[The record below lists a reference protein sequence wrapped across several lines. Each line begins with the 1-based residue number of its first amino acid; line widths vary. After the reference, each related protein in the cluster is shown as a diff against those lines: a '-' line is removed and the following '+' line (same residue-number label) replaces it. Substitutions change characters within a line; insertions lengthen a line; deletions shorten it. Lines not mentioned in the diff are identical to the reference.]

1 MITTLLTDIAGGLT
15 AFLPQMGKA
24 MLDTFLSLFFTAT
37 TSADGGVTTYTLNVL
52 GAVALTWLVIGL
64 SKALVGAVSS
74 WLHLK
79 TPVKTRTRR
88 TFKKKA

>member
-24 MLDTFLSLFFTAT
+24 MLDTFLSLFFNAT
-37 TSADGGVTTYTLNVL
+37 TVSEGSATTYTLNVL
-52 GAVALTWLVIGL
+52 GAVALTWMVIGM
-64 SKALVGAVSS
+64 SKALVGAVSA

-79 TPVKTRTRR
+79 TSVKTRTRR
-88 TFKKKA
+88 TVKKKA

>member
-24 MLDTFLSLFFTAT
+24 MLDTFLGLFFTAT
-37 TSADGGVTTYTLNVL
+37 TAAEGGVTTYTLNVL
-52 GAVALTWLVIGL
+52 GNVALVWMIIGL
-64 SKALVGAVSS
+64 SKALVGAVSA

-88 TFKKKA
+88 TVKKKA

>member
-37 TSADGGVTTYTLNVL
+37 TAAEGGATTYTLNVL
-52 GAVALTWLVIGL
+52 GAVALTWMVIGM
-64 SKALVGAVSS
+64 SKALVGAVSA

-88 TFKKKA
+88 TVKKKA

>member
-24 MLDTFLSLFFTAT
+24 MLDTFLNLFFTAST
-37 TSADGGVTTYTLNVL
+37 VEGATTYTLNVL
-52 GAVALTWLVIGL
+52 GAVALTWMIIGL
-64 SKALVGAVSS
+64 SKALVGAVST

-79 TPVKTRTRR
+79 TPIKTRSTRR
-88 TFKKKA
+88 TKKKA

>member
-24 MLDTFLSLFFTAT
+24 MLDTFLNLFFTAT
-37 TSADGGVTTYTLNVL
+37 TAEGATTYTLNVL
-52 GAVALTWLVIGL
+52 GAVALTWMVIGL
-64 SKALVGAVSS
+64 SKALVGAVSA

-79 TPVKTRTRR
+79 TPVRTRTRR
-88 TFKKKA
+88 TTKKKA